1 MITAE
6 SQAPAAVLVLPAT
19 QHGEHFAREVVR
31 LRGLVRWSGMTP
43 IMAAK
48 DLQALW
54 RQQQGLTTGDNGVA
68 DGQML
73 RAVRVALGRP
83 PQ

>member
-1 MITAE
+1 MNTT
-6 SQAPAAVLVLPAT
+6 VLPASEALVPAAT
-19 QHGEHFAREVVR
+19 QRGEQFAREVVR
-31 LRGLVRWSGMTP
+31 LRGLVRWSGVTP

-73 RAVRVALGRP
+73 RAVRLALGRSTP
-83 PQ
+83 